1 MQATEKATEPIRKG
15 VDVFTTGQVSRLLG
29 TAARTVSK
37 WCDSGLL
44 PCYRIPGSQDRRIL
58 RTHLRAFLAKS
69 GMPDP
74 FPTRTQRLYVGTRE
88 SVEGAVWVQ
97 SLLDLGLSLD
107 RRAERYVVVLD
118 LAAVG
123 RGEGMAA
130 ARRLRSEFPVSRLTL
145 IALACE
151 DETAAL
157 SLMEAGFNTVLLA
170 PVAPKVLQQAI
181 QAAMGEG

>member
-1 MQATEKATEPIRKG
+1 MNATLEKVQALRKG
-15 VDVFTTGQVSRLLG
+15 VDFFTTGQVSRLLG
-29 TAARTVSK
+29 VAARSVSK
-37 WCDSGLL
+37 WCDTGVL
-44 PCYRIPGSQDRRIL
+44 PCYRIPLSKDRRIL
-58 RTHLRAFLAKS
+58 RAHLRVFLAQQ

-74 FPTRTQRLYVGTRE
+74 FPRPPQRLVVGTRDDIE
-88 SVEGAVWVQ
+88 DALQVQ

-107 RRAERYVVVLD
+107 RRAERYIVVID

-130 ARRLRSEFPVSRLTL
+130 ARRLRSEFPVTRLKL

-157 SLMEAGFNTVLLA
+157 SLMEAGFNTVLLS
-170 PVAPKVLQQAI
+170 PVAPKTLREAI
-181 QAAMGEG
+181 REAMGEG